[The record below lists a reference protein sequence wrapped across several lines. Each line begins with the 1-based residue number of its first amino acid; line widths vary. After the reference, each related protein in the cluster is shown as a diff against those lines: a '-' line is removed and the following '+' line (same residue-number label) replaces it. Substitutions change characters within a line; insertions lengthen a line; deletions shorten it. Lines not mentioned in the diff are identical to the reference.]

1 MLWASLSAISPHLE
15 HHPGFHTA
23 EGDPSNLKLCQRGEW
38 QDRMLVETVL
48 SILTVSSTWKIR
60 GGKVCSQGLDMTD
73 QPICLVG
80 YSASNFAGSARGL
93 PFQEGDASGLGVF
106 RSPSGVH
113 HGRLQCAGPVAWP
126 TAQRVWLRAPRD
138 G

>member
-1 MLWASLSAISPHLE
+1 MG
-15 HHPGFHTA
+15 HPQVRWSVQLMTQDGGKTEQLQGDH
-23 EGDPSNLKLCQRGEW
+23 EGRPG
-38 QDRMLVETVL
+38 
-48 SILTVSSTWKIR
+48 STTKSGGMWKIR